1 MIIEFDKSFEKSL
14 DKIKNKSLYPR
25 IEKII
30 LEFENS
36 KSLSDLTNI
45 KKLIGFKN
53 YYRVRIGEYRLGF
66 ELLSKNTLR
75 FIIDAHRKD
84 IYKSFPKFSHRR

>member
-14 DKIKNKSLYPR
+14 DKIKNKSIYPR

-36 KSLSDLTNI
+36 KSLSEIPNI
-45 KKLIGFKN
+45 KKLTGFKN

-66 ELLSKNTLR
+66 ELVSENTLR
-75 FIIDAHRKD
+75 FIIIAHIKD
-84 IYKSFPKFSHRR
+84 IYKLFPK